1 MNSILFLKNVGTHVI
16 VQWPTV
22 KILRA
27 SIEALF
33 IFFTLLSCCL
43 MVRQSCGEDTRP
55 MFYQEANHCKIVARG
70 CTVQWSPVNKAIT
83 QTWVLSKQRE
93 KQTDIPHDPLPCVK
107 TTTSFPRE
115 MALHKLNSACTFIT
129 QPSVIHINII
139 IPSTPMS
146 SPHTLNLHS
155 ALRWET

>member
-43 MVRQSCGEDTRP
+43 TVRQSCGEDTCTV
-55 MFYQEANHCKIVARG
+55 FYQEANHCKIVARG

-83 QTWVLSKQRE
+83 QTWVLSKQCQ
-93 KQTDIPHDPLPCVK
+93 KQSDIPHDPLPCAK
-107 TTTSFPRE
+107 TIPSFAME
-115 MALHKLNSACTFIT
+115 MALCKLNSACTFSPQT
-129 QPSVIHINII
+129 SVILTYLLTY
-139 IPSTPMS
+139 S
-146 SPHTLNLHS
+146 LHGAES
-155 ALRWET
+155 FLRS